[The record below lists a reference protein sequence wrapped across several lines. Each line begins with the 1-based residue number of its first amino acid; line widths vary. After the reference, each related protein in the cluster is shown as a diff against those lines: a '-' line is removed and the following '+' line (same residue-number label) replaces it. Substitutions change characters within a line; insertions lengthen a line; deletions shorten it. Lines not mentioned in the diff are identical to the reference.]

1 MLLQRSAK
9 PAFSVHP
16 IVDQGLYSAL
26 VGLEEQTRW
35 VPSPE
40 QLFAWDEEIRQ
51 YTQAPVSAESSHLHS
66 VSRICVPV
74 SLHWVLTACTMAPSA

>member
-51 YTQAPVSAESSHLHS
+51 YTQAPVSAESSRLRVFAVSAGS
-66 VSRICVPV
+66 VSLCLYIG
-74 SLHWVLTACTMAPSA
+74 S